1 VHLIKKLLYCFKW
14 RVLLMKNN
22 TTAGPTAK
30 PLFPSDQFLRN
41 HFGDDMA
48 LEFNSHRGEIP
59 TQLHNELRRRFKHVF
74 FSLPVHFMQEMNRS
88 EGGFSRAYVFRDGA
102 FGDLV
107 NLALDQQGLPELS
120 PRATA
125 ELCVEF
131 SHYCQQ
137 DDVGQGKWWRWQ
149 VDGTSVWLEVI
160 PAAIAAGKNKR
171 RTLADILGKA

>member
-1 VHLIKKLLYCFKW
+1 MKK
-14 RVLLMKNN
+14 M
-22 TTAGPTAK
+22 
-30 PLFPSDQFLRN
+30 D
-41 HFGDDMA
+41 
-48 LEFNSHRGEIP
+48 
-59 TQLHNELRRRFKHVF
+59 
-74 FSLPVHFMQEMNRS
+74 RS
-88 EGGFSRAYVFRDGA
+88 EVGFSRVYVFRDGA
-102 FGDLV
+102 FGDWV
-107 NLALDQQGLPELS
+107 DLALGNQGFEKLL

-137 DDVGQGKWWRWQ
+137 DDVRLGKWLQWQ